1 MSNLSELLPAG
12 AGAKSADFVA
22 SGTLSSGQT
31 VVLKADG
38 TVSSVTQTSSSS
50 GTPVAFNA
58 GSARTYRPVAVVYHP
73 VQDKTVFFYKDSGG
87 SNAGKA
93 IVGTVS
99 GATISFAGASEY
111 EFESNAIGEVL
122 TAVYDS
128 NIDRIVVFY
137 ELTANNRTEAKVV
150 TVSGNTLSF
159 SGSSGVGGTT
169 NYENGTTCFDSVANK
184 IIFAASSQTSS
195 GYGEARVI
203 TATTST
209 GAGGVT
215 SGSPV
220 IFQSNSV
227 ASMQAVYD
235 ENSDKTVIVYAQGS
249 FGAKAIV
256 GTVSGTAITFGTAG
270 TVSTAGNGSINVAA
284 AYDSDNYKVV
294 AAYRTDVIG
303 DSARSCVGTVSGTDI
318 TFGSETEYLTDSA
331 DHTAIVYDKKA
342 KKIVIAF
349 CDDNSDGELVEGT
362 VSGDT
367 ISFTSPTVFVA
378 ASINDMDKAC
388 VYDSTAEK
396 TVFAYQLDSNKDEY
410 AFVHQSA
417 ATDASDFIGIT
428 DQAIADTAT
437 GAVIVQGGV
446 ITNTGLI
453 PVAAVS
459 FGTASS
465 PASQGMFNTRMAY
478 DSTSNKIVLA
488 YEDQSNS
495 NYGTAVIGTI
505 SGTTISWGTPV
516 VFNSASTADGS
527 IDVVYDPDQN
537 KSVIVYRDIGNSGYG
552 TAIVGTVSGT
562 TISFGSEV
570 VFSTRS
576 SYYINATY
584 DAAQDKV
591 LIVFA
596 DGTAPS
602 YAYTGYMVVGTVSG
616 SSISFGSEVQFESS
630 TISGTA
636 LALQYDASASKSL
649 IVYAVS
655 SANYAA
661 SITISG
667 TTPSIGTKN
676 NWASTSARNTEAVY
690 IASSSKCV
698 FAYSTTATD
707 SPSFS
712 AVATIDSGTGNVTV
726 AASSSIVSATAQ
738 NERGLAYDIGAGSL
752 VYVYNATN
760 NYMSVVLGS
769 ISGDSVT
776 WGEPTVLDSSGYANA
791 NFPATVY
798 NSTEEKTVIAY
809 RNATDS
815 QSVVT
820 NITANTPLTTGSD
833 YYVQADG
840 TLSTTVS
847 SVPAGRALSSTSILL
862 EG

>member
-12 AGAKSADFVA
+12 AGAKSTEFVA
-22 SGTLSSGQT
+22 SGTLGSGVT
-31 VVLKADG
+31 VALKTDG
-38 TVSSVTQTSSSS
+38 TVEAVGFSSSS
-50 GTPVAFNA
+50 VAENVGTETQFQNGNPEYTSAVFDVASGKVVIA
-58 GSARTYRPVAVVYHP
+58 YRDALNLSYGKAVV
-73 VQDKTVFFYKDSGG
+73 
-87 SNAGKA
+87 
-93 IVGTVS
+93 
-99 GATISFAGASEY
+99 
-111 EFESNAIGEVL
+111 
-122 TAVYDS
+122 
-128 NIDRIVVFY
+128 
-137 ELTANNRTEAKVV
+137 
-150 TVSGNTLSF
+150 
-159 SGSSGVGGTT
+159 
-169 NYENGTTCFDSVANK
+169 
-184 IIFAASSQTSS
+184 
-195 GYGEARVI
+195 
-203 TATTST
+203 
-209 GAGGVT
+209 
-215 SGSPV
+215 
-220 IFQSNSV
+220 
-227 ASMQAVYD
+227 
-235 ENSDKTVIVYAQGS
+235 
-249 FGAKAIV
+249 
-256 GTVSGTAITFGTAG
+256 
-270 TVSTAGNGSINVAA
+270 
-284 AYDSDNYKVV
+284 
-294 AAYRTDVIG
+294 
-303 DSARSCVGTVSGTDI
+303 
-318 TFGSETEYLTDSA
+318 
-331 DHTAIVYDKKA
+331 
-342 KKIVIAF
+342 
-349 CDDNSDGELVEGT
+349 GT

-367 ISFTSPTVFVA
+367 ISFGTPVTFLTATASFTVACYDPVAEKVVVFYTTGTTGYAIVGTVSGTSISFGSAVTFSTQNPAYTSSSFDTSAGKIVTAFAAQGGSNYATAIVGTVSGT
-378 ASINDMDKAC
+378 SISFGSVVVFRSANTQEFAC
-388 VYDSTAEK
+388 VYDTNANK
-396 TVFAYQLDSNKDEY
+396 TVILYRESSVTGAGEGIVGTVSGTSISFGTAVQFDSASVTVVRGAFDPDSNQIICAYTKATTKVVLGTVSGTSISFGAIVSAPTSDSSAYNGVCYDTNVNKIVLTY
-410 AFVHQSA
+410 AYGGASPYANGTIATGTVSGTTLSFASPA
-417 ATDASDFIGIT
+417 ATFNPTTVSEHIAAVYDSTNKKSVIAYGENNASGEALVFQAAGTATTSNYTDFIGIT
-428 DQAIADTAT
+428 DEAIANTST

-465 PASQGMFNTRMAY
+465 PASQGMYNTRMAY

-584 DAAQDKV
+584 DTAQDKV

-630 TISGTA
+630 AISGTA

-776 WGEPTVLDSSGYANA
+776 WGEPTVLDSSGYASA

-820 NITANTPLTTGSD
+820 NITAYTPLTTGSD
-833 YYVQADG
+833 YYVQANG
-840 TLSTTVS
+840 TLSTTTS
-847 SVPAGRALSSTSILL
+847 TVPAGRALSATSILL